1 MIGAAGL
8 AIPVTLPMPL
18 QLKTRFRDDYQVE
31 AGGEQVRI
39 FFELRTSCAASSCLK
54 SGVLGKSPWPN
65 GRGGK
70 LLKFPFHGN
79 AHERALILYHL
90 GNGSTVFVIALG
102 TTVFYIDVASHFRF
116 DFIEH
121 HYDAFGRAS

>member
-79 AHERALILYHL
+79 AHERAVSSREWIDSLRRRDL
-90 GNGSTVFVIALG
+90 GGLLRLLES
-102 TTVFYIDVASHFRF
+102 S
-116 DFIEH
+116 
-121 HYDAFGRAS
+121 

>member
-65 GRGGK
+65 GRGGQVTEI
-70 LLKFPFHGN
+70 PVSR
-79 AHERALILYHL
+79 ERA
-90 GNGSTVFVIALG
+90 
-102 TTVFYIDVASHFRF
+102 
-116 DFIEH
+116 
-121 HYDAFGRAS
+121 